1 MFGNTK
7 RLPANAV
14 LVPSL
19 HHPKLFVTLIPII
32 AVFVY
37 FLILYTAHFIAWIC
51 KRLYVEPR
59 SYYLSMN
66 L

>member
-7 RLPANAV
+7 RLPASSV

-19 HHPKLFVTLIPII
+19 HHPKLFVTLIPLIS
-32 AVFVY
+32 F
-37 FLILYTAHFIAWIC
+37 FLYALIVSVANFIVWIV

-59 SYYLSMN
+59 SYYL
-66 L
+66 